1 MKGILGR
8 LGAKINT
15 RCHRLLERLKKSDGT
30 EIIEFAVSLPLLVVM
45 VVSIYDFGTAFTLK
59 QKLTGA
65 VREGARLASS
75 QQRPVQEAADCS
87 NAPVSVCMVRDVVA
101 NTLAA
106 SNVDACNLG
115 AASASYSS
123 GTFTWTFDGGCN
135 GMSLKVERGTLS
147 SATGTLPSPF
157 DTTAYHIQNTKITL
171 IYPYQWQFNQAF
183 KLLDRNA
190 NYLSSSITV
199 TASMQE
205 LE

>member
-1 MKGILGR
+1 MVQCLR
-8 LGAKINT
+8 RTAWW
-15 RCHRLLERLKKSDGT
+15 KKAEGT
-30 EIIEFAVSLPLLVVM
+30 EIIEFAVSLPILMVLVVG
-45 VVSIYDFGTAFTLK
+45 IYDFGSAFTLK

-75 QQRPVQEAADCS
+75 QQRPVQAAADCS

-101 NTLAA
+101 STLTA

-115 AASASYSS
+115 AAAASHSA
-123 GTFTWTFDGGCN
+123 TFTWTFDGGCN
-135 GMSLKVERGTLS
+135 GMSLKIERGTLS
-147 SATGTLPSPF
+147 SATGALPAPF
-157 DTTAYHIQNTKITL
+157 DTSAYHIQNTKITL